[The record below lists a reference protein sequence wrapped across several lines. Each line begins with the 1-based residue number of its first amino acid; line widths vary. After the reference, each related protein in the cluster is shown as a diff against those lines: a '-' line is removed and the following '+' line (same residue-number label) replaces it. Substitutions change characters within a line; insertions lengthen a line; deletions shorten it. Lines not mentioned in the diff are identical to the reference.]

1 MFKISYDGKKNIIG
15 KNIYKLRKTMFP
27 GMSQRQFAEK
37 LQSYGMDVGKNRI
50 SDIES
55 GKSFV
60 TDIEVKVFAMFFN
73 VSTDA
78 LLETEEVNHTKK
90 NTISFTEKLGGY
102 GNMDVAQKPE
112 DKYKKKNN
120 QSGSAE

>member
-1 MFKISYDGKKNIIG
+1 
-15 KNIYKLRKTMFP
+15 
-27 GMSQRQFAEK
+27 MSQRQFAEK

-78 LLETEEVNHTKK
+78 LLETADTVIWMSHKSRKINTKRK
-90 NTISFTEKLGGY
+90 IIRADLRN
-102 GNMDVAQKPE
+102 
-112 DKYKKKNN
+112 KNN
-120 QSGSAE
+120 QNKKIFTGKLITLRIKQFF